1 MLAPLS
7 WLKDYVDIDVTPK
20 ELEEKLF
27 SCGFEVEELIE
38 VGKDISNVVV
48 GLMES
53 CEPIPDTHLS
63 LCQVNAGEHG
73 TFQICCG
80 ADNVRAG
87 GKYPLALVGATV
99 YATAKDH
106 VTIEGVM
113 TIKKGKL
120 RGYESY
126 GMLCSGTELGLNE
139 DLYPGAGYNGLLVLP
154 EDAKVGADV
163 KPILGMDDWI
173 FDIAI
178 TANRPDCQSIYGI
191 AREVAAVLG
200 KECREPALDYTETA
214 VKKDF
219 KVEVAA
225 KDLCPRYIAHY
236 VHDVTIGESP
246 AWMRRRLA
254 LVGINSISNMVD
266 ITNYVL
272 KELGQP
278 MHAFDYAYLEGDQI
292 NVRRANEGER
302 IVTLDEKEFMLNS
315 SNLVIC
321 DGVKPVALAGI
332 MGGLNSEIKD
342 TTTEVMF
349 ESAKFARDNIRK
361 SSRALGQSS
370 DSSAMYAKGVYEY
383 TTVMAMKRALH
394 LVEELGCGKVSST
407 QLEVSTGNSIEPKE
421 MKVSVKRVNG
431 VLGIEVPE
439 EDMLRILS
447 ALQFAPSIDGDEL
460 TLQIP
465 AYREDMDSYPDV
477 AEEVIRMYGYEHV
490 IPTFMPTAK
499 VTLGGLNLKQ
509 KTELKIKRALCAAGA
524 YEGVHYSFFS
534 PSDLDLLRLPEDAP
548 ERKAIKL
555 INPINVDLSLM
566 RTTLASEMLYAISRN
581 QKKGIL
587 EGRIFE
593 LGNVFI
599 PKALPLTEYP
609 DERETLCA
617 GVFGEKESF
626 YTLKGL
632 AETVAD
638 ALNVSFTYEA
648 AERTFL
654 HPYQTA
660 EIFCEGEVSTGNS
673 IEPKEMK
680 VSVKRVNGV
689 LGIEVPE
696 EDMLRILSALQFAPS
711 IDGDELTLQIPA
723 YREDMDSY
731 PDVAEEVIRMY
742 GYEHVIPTFMPT
754 AKVTLGGLNLKQ
766 KTELKI
772 KRALCAAG
780 AYEGVHYSFFSP
792 SDLDLLRLPEDA
804 PERKAIKLINPI
816 NVDLSLM
823 RTTLASEMLYA
834 ISRNQKKGIL
844 EGRIFELGNVFIPKA
859 LPLTEYPDER
869 ETLCAG
875 VFGEKESFY
884 TLKGLAET
892 VADAL
897 NVSFTYEAAERTFLH
912 PYQTAEIFCEGE
924 RVGYLGKLSYE
935 IQDELDMRVPA
946 YVMEI
951 DLAALKKW
959 YGKEQI
965 FTPLPK
971 FAEEKR
977 DFAFV
982 VDKNITCAQIEN
994 GIREACKY
1002 VTDVNLF
1009 DVYEGIQLGP
1019 DKKSMAFSVVF
1030 TPQEEELT
1038 GEMVEGFVKKILKHL
1053 EATLD
1058 IRLRA

>member
-38 VGKDISNVVV
+38 VGKDISGVVV
-48 GLMES
+48 GLVES
-53 CEPIPDTHLS
+53 CEPIPETHLS

-80 ADNVRAG
+80 ADNVHAG

-120 RGYESY
+120 RGYESF

-154 EDAKVGADV
+154 EDARVGADV

-200 KECREPALDYTETA
+200 KECKEPALDFAET
-214 VKKDF
+214 
-219 KVEVAA
+219 
-225 KDLCPRYIAHY
+225 
-236 VHDVTIGESP
+236 VTWKSFFTS
-246 AWMRRRLA
+246 
-254 LVGINSISNMVD
+254 VSV
-266 ITNYVL
+266 NYVL

-278 MHAFDYAYLEGDQI
+278 MHAFDYAYLEGDEI
-292 NVRRANEGER
+292 NVRRADDGEK
-302 IVTLDEKEFMLNS
+302 ITTLDEKEFELNN

-321 DGVKPVALAGI
+321 DGKKPVALAGI
-332 MGGLNSEIKD
+332 MGGLNSEIQD
-342 TTTEVMF
+342 TTKEVMF
-349 ESAKFARDNIRK
+349 EAAKFARDNIRK

-407 QLEVSTGNSIEPKE
+407 HIEVSTGNSIEPKE

-431 VLGIEVPE
+431 VLGIEVP
-439 EDMLRILS
+439 DADIVRILT
-447 ALQFAPSIDGDEL
+447 ALNFAPVINGDEL

-524 YEGVHYSFFS
+524 YEGIHYSFFS
-534 PSDLDLLRLPEDAP
+534 PSDLDLLRLPEDAK
-548 ERKAIKL
+548 ERHAIRL
-555 INPINVDLSLM
+555 INPINIDLSLM
-566 RTTLASEMLYAISRN
+566 RTTLAPQMIHAMARN
-581 QKKGIL
+581 QKKAIL

-599 PKALPLTEYP
+599 PKDLPLTEYP
-609 DERETLCA
+609 DERETLCV
-617 GVFGEKESF
+617 GLFGEKESF
-626 YTLKGL
+626 YTLKGF

-638 ALNVSFTYEA
+638 ALNITFTYEA
-648 AERTFL
+648 AENTFL

-660 EIFCEGEVSTGNS
+660 EIFCEGE
-673 IEPKEMK
+673 K
-680 VSVKRVNGV
+680 
-689 LGIEVPE
+689 
-696 EDMLRILSALQFAPS
+696 
-711 IDGDELTLQIPA
+711 
-723 YREDMDSY
+723 
-731 PDVAEEVIRMY
+731 
-742 GYEHVIPTFMPT
+742 
-754 AKVTLGGLNLKQ
+754 
-766 KTELKI
+766 
-772 KRALCAAG
+772 
-780 AYEGVHYSFFSP
+780 
-792 SDLDLLRLPEDA
+792 
-804 PERKAIKLINPI
+804 
-816 NVDLSLM
+816 
-823 RTTLASEMLYA
+823 
-834 ISRNQKKGIL
+834 
-844 EGRIFELGNVFIPKA
+844 
-859 LPLTEYPDER
+859 
-869 ETLCAG
+869 
-875 VFGEKESFY
+875 
-884 TLKGLAET
+884 
-892 VADAL
+892 
-897 NVSFTYEAAERTFLH
+897 
-912 PYQTAEIFCEGE
+912 
-924 RVGYLGKLSYE
+924 VGYLGKVSYE
-935 IQDELDMRVPA
+935 IMDELDMRVPA

-951 DLAALKKW
+951 DLASLKKW

-971 FAEEKR
+971 YAEEKR

-994 GIREACKY
+994 GIKEACDY
-1002 VTDVNLF
+1002 VTDVTLF

-1030 TPQEEELT
+1030 TPADEEFTTER
-1038 GEMVEGFVKKILKHL
+1038 VEGFVKKILKNL
-1053 EATLD
+1053 EKTLD